1 MRQYDNPAFYKIKP
15 PTKAGLRYF
24 TGITRDNVY
33 NWKKQAT
40 EDTKT
45 GKKYIKVSDA
55 IKKAEDLILA
65 YYEERL
71 IKGGNHIGGTI
82 FLLKTTFQ
90 YREKE
95 QESAQT
101 VNIVISTDNEGN
113 NEI

>member
-1 MRQYDNPAFYKIKP
+1 MRQYDNPTFYKTKP
-15 PTKAGLRYF
+15 PTKAGLRYY

-40 EDTKT
+40 ENDKN
-45 GKKYIKVSDA
+45 GKKYVKVSDA

-71 IKGGNHIGGTI
+71 VKGGNHIAGTI

-90 YREKE
+90 YREKA

-101 VNIVISTDNEGN
+101 VDIVISTENEGN